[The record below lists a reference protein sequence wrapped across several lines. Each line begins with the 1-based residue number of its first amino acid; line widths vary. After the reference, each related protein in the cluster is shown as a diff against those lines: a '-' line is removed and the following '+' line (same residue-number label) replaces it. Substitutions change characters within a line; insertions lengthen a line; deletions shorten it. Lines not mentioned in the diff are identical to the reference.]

1 MPLILLASYF
11 AAVLV
16 GGFLGFIVADI
27 RLVATLFDHD
37 GMKHLPILKWG
48 SSKRKI
54 KNTMLRYDKNFSFD
68 KFEGQLVSLVRM
80 AVLAEKPEELACYR
94 ADAREPL
101 FSDILEMTYTNGI
114 CLNGIRME
122 GNIMHMSVR
131 TWWVNHYEEHGKVKK
146 SGDCIACRNH
156 RAELCHGFAEIPRQ
170 RTARRTLSRA
180 ECRQGRTARL
190 LYRSYSTPF

>member
-131 TWWVNHYEEHGKVKK
+131 TWWINHYEEHG
-146 SGDCIACRNH
+146 
-156 RAELCHGFAEIPRQ
+156 
-170 RTARRTLSRA
+170 
-180 ECRQGRTARL
+180 
-190 LYRSYSTPF
+190 

>member
-54 KNTMLRYDKNFSFD
+54 KNTMLRYDKIFF
-68 KFEGQLVSLVRM
+68 
-80 AVLAEKPEELACYR
+80 
-94 ADAREPL
+94 
-101 FSDILEMTYTNGI
+101 
-114 CLNGIRME
+114 
-122 GNIMHMSVR
+122 
-131 TWWVNHYEEHGKVKK
+131 
-146 SGDCIACRNH
+146 
-156 RAELCHGFAEIPRQ
+156 
-170 RTARRTLSRA
+170 
-180 ECRQGRTARL
+180 
-190 LYRSYSTPF
+190 